1 MMRINVLGYVR
12 GQHMGLVALMVAMGG
27 TSYAAVSLPSH
38 SVGTPQLKN
47 GAVTK
52 VKLGK
57 DAVRSSNVADHSLL
71 ASDFMAGQLPTGP
84 RGAPGANGQA
94 GAPGANGK
102 TGAPGPQGIPGPTAA
117 AFTSTDNPKS
127 INSNGPVPVVSL
139 STPSADGSTNSTGK
153 LSVSFPARVLVEAN
167 TTVLSTGTS
176 IHTAECLVTLTDAT
190 GGIVQVG
197 QTVFFLQNIANDE
210 TVVHVTGG
218 VRVTPGSYDATLSCV
233 GDATGAEAYRSD
245 IVAFA
250 AADN

>member
-1 MMRINVLGYVR
+1 MMRINVLGYIR
-12 GQHMGLVALMVAMGG
+12 GQHMGLVALMVALGG

-38 SVGTPQLKN
+38 SVGTAQLKN
-47 GAVTK
+47 GAVTR

-71 ASDFMAGQLPTGP
+71 ASDFMGGQLPAGP
-84 RGAPGANGQA
+84 RGGRGANG
-94 GAPGANGK
+94 N
-102 TGAPGPQGIPGPTAA
+102 TGAPGPHWPPGPTAA

-127 INSNGPVPVVSL
+127 IVSNGPVPVVSL
-139 STPSADGSTNSTGK
+139 STPSDGSSTDSTGR

-167 TTVLSTGTS
+167 ATVLTTGTS
-176 IHTAECLVTLTDAT
+176 IHTAECLVTLTDAK

-218 VRVTPGSYDATLSCV
+218 VRVTPGAYDATLSCV
-233 GDATGAEAYRSD
+233 GDATGDEAYRSD

-250 AADN
+250 AADS